1 MPVRNK
7 CYAKIRIVPLIL
19 RRILDGVRRSGR
31 SDAAQPD
38 CKYTK
43 YMRQM
48 SGIKRFLWLSAVLL
62 TACQADD
69 PADGLPRP
77 AAEGVSFR
85 MSCAGYED
93 GNVRSDLRQEAE
105 YDRVEFCVVD
115 GSGSAVG
122 GVKCLYDPAASEV
135 RIEGLREGDYRLLVL
150 GVRGDAEADGVTIRT
165 IRSEEDE
172 WLSFPADL
180 QRPLGAEYFHSRTPF
195 SVVARKG
202 PSGTELEAVVE
213 EEVIQHRIIGR
224 TDFSFAF
231 NNPYVETALQT
242 RRVTLLAPRFRT
254 GLTGGGLFAGTA
266 TAPTS
271 NWTWTRRQPG
281 SFRRRPRMS
290 RFTARLS

>member
-62 TACQADD
+62 TACRADD
-69 PADGLPRP
+69 PADGFSRP
-77 AAEGVSFR
+77 AAEGVAFR

-93 GNVRSDLRQEAE
+93 GNVRSDLRQETG

-150 GVRGDAEADGVTIRT
+150 GVRGNAEADGVTIRT
-165 IRSEEDE
+165 IRREEDE

-254 GLTGGGLFAGTA
+254 GLTGGGLFAGTGDSPDIELDLDEA
-266 TAPTS
+266 TT
-271 NWTWTRRQPG
+271 
-281 SFRRRPRMS
+281 
-290 RFTARLS
+290 

>member
-1 MPVRNK
+1 M
-7 CYAKIRIVPLIL
+7 
-19 RRILDGVRRSGR
+19 
-31 SDAAQPD
+31 
-38 CKYTK
+38 
-43 YMRQM
+43 
-48 SGIKRFLWLSAVLL
+48 
-62 TACQADD
+62 
-69 PADGLPRP
+69 
-77 AAEGVSFR
+77 
-85 MSCAGYED
+85 
-93 GNVRSDLRQEAE
+93 
-105 YDRVEFCVVD
+105 
-115 GSGSAVG
+115 
-122 GVKCLYDPAASEV
+122 
-135 RIEGLREGDYRLLVL
+135 
-150 GVRGDAEADGVTIRT
+150 TIRT